1 MTLQRVGDKLKHD
14 AKTWQRLNAGESVDE
29 KWQEMKSIT
38 EIVSEVFIWGV
49 GITRPKPGK
58 EQAAAL
64 FITLTLAGTVLAV
77 VLTFLVLV
85 GVL

>member
-1 MTLQRVGDKLKHD
+1 
-14 AKTWQRLNAGESVDE
+14 
-29 KWQEMKSIT
+29 MKRIT

-64 FITLTLAGTVLAV
+64 FITLTLVGTMLAV

>member
-1 MTLQRVGDKLKHD
+1 
-14 AKTWQRLNAGESVDE
+14 
-29 KWQEMKSIT
+29 MKRIT

-49 GITRPKPGK
+49 GITQPKPGK

-64 FITLTLAGTVLAV
+64 FITLTLVGTMLAV